1 MKLPLLALSLALI
14 WQATVALTPQM
25 DPVNQT
31 VVFNKGDLGY
41 FCFRIPVLHLTSKN
55 TLLAFAEGR
64 GQHTSS
70 CSDHGDVHIVMKR
83 STDYGKTW
91 SPLMIVH
98 SEAGHTIGQC
108 LIHAPGTMFACLTVY
123 VMNCQ

>member
-1 MKLPLLALSLALI
+1 MKLLLLALSLVLT
-14 WQATVALTPQM
+14 WQATTLNPPM

-55 TLLAFAEGR
+55 TLIAFAEGR

-91 SPLMIVH
+91 SSLMIVH
-98 SEAGHTIGQC
+98 SEAGHTIGQSGC
-108 LIHAPGTMFACLTVY
+108 VPKHAPCMYACYHTHA
-123 VMNCQ
+123 